1 MVGEFCSL
9 YGAKIALN
17 KNGLYSVKK
26 ITVHIDKLIAWLY
39 NRIKQNAMAILET
52 KGEPY
57 NEEKICQSTRMEKAA
72 VRYFG
77 GSFVYLW
84 DVFEL
89 CYGAL

>member
-9 YGAKIALN
+9 YRAKIVPN
-17 KNGLYSVKK
+17 KKGLYSVKK

-57 NEEKICQSTRMEKAA
+57 KEEKICQSTRMEKAA

-77 GSFVYLW
+77 GGFVYLW